1 MVEINIKNNNQGSL
15 SGDEWELKLLY
26 KAFKVKNPNAFFM
39 RKAMPRGWDGC
50 QDFITKTGTFKTGLL
65 NKIIDT
71 CEEFKIDFEI
81 NDHRK
86 ILEEPIIPKEVGSFV
101 VRPYQFESV
110 EDLLINNDR
119 GLQHYV
125 GVMDMATNAGKT
137 LLMCMIYEAFN
148 RKHKAIMLL
157 NSSDLFNQFKEEIP
171 NILLDADIKFVQGK
185 QKEFGHF
192 TVAMVQTLSS
202 SLKTLKSQL
211 SEFEIVVVDEADL
224 ANNKTYKN
232 VISFLIN
239 TRVRVGLSGSIYKSK
254 LAKDKMNHMSLE
266 SFIGPIKANISKKE
280 MIELGFSSNL
290 KITISEGNTKKGI
303 TGYQEEYKKLITTNS
318 DRHHKIYRRIL
329 KHKKRGR
336 LPIVVVCQ
344 FHEHIDQLYE
354 YLTERMDDRI
364 VYVHGEVKGR
374 KSIFKDFKEGRIDIL
389 ISSFIIRRGI
399 NFPNLRVIINAAGSD
414 SQETIIQ
421 IMGRAEREGEG
432 INVKYVEDFFDE
444 GKYLKRHSKHRIN
457 YYKQE
462 GLKVRIKL

>member
-1 MVEINIKNNNQGSL
+1 
-15 SGDEWELKLLY
+15 
-26 KAFKVKNPNAFFM
+26 
-39 RKAMPRGWDGC
+39 
-50 QDFITKTGTFKTGLL
+50 
-65 NKIIDT
+65 
-71 CEEFKIDFEI
+71 
-81 NDHRK
+81 
-86 ILEEPIIPKEVGSFV
+86 
-101 VRPYQFESV
+101 
-110 EDLLINNDR
+110 
-119 GLQHYV
+119 
-125 GVMDMATNAGKT
+125 
-137 LLMCMIYEAFN
+137 MCMIYEAFN